1 MTNRMNLFVAIVVGA
16 AAWLLAAILVGPAS
30 CRDGWSSPSIG
41 RSGAC
46 SHHGGVATSSTILF
60 GLIAGF
66 AAYFVAKTAGQRGTD
81 AAGVISPIGK
91 DRRSPPDLAEWG
103 NPACPLCGKGM
114 VRTRLVDGEW
124 MLTCSQ
130 FPSCQGFIDPIQK
143 KRDAA
148 A

>member
-1 MTNRMNLFVAIVVGA
+1 
-16 AAWLLAAILVGPAS
+16 
-30 CRDGWSSPSIG
+30 
-41 RSGAC
+41 
-46 SHHGGVATSSTILF
+46 
-60 GLIAGF
+60 
-66 AAYFVAKTAGQRGTD
+66 
-81 AAGVISPIGK
+81 
-91 DRRSPPDLAEWG
+91 
-103 NPACPLCGKGM
+103 M